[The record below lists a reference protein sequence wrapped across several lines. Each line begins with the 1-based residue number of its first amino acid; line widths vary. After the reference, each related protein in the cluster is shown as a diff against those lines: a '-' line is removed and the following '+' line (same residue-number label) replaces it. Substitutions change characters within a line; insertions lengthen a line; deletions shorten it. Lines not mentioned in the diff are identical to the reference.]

1 MRAENLHLERP
12 KKADESPSVSE
23 LVPCRRNEVSAI
35 ASADAPMVYCD
46 WIGPTGCSQS
56 VVAITLEAIRLMTV
70 GGEVVH
76 DRVVVG
82 HLRMPLQTMRVLRKA
97 LEEMEAFGK
106 TPASSEKN

>member
-1 MRAENLHLERP
+1 MRADYSRRERL
-12 KKADESPSVSE
+12 KKADEPPSVSE
-23 LVPCRRNEVSAI
+23 IVPCRRNEVSAI
-35 ASADAPMVYCD
+35 ASADAPIVYCD
-46 WIGPTGCSQS
+46 WIGPTGSSQN

-82 HLRMPLQTMRVLRKA
+82 HLRMPLQTARVLRKA
-97 LEEMEAFGK
+97 LEEMELLGK